1 MGHGWSPSSV
11 VNMPPCQIPEK
22 PPTAKNAICACA
34 ALWPGPAESATLTD
48 ETACLQVLEAA
59 SRFLSGYLI
68 GKLSDTTGLFV
79 RAVIVQLV
87 RTCNTSTP
95 EKVHLSACD
104 KGAARAQFLTAIA
117 RVGTLD
123 PKWRSMIFSANFLAI
138 ELVHK
143 SATALGLHPE
153 WLEPATL

>member
-1 MGHGWSPSSV
+1 MHQFIADFAGWNTAGSTDDAWGTVGAFERGEHATRAKSQK
-11 VNMPPCQIPEK
+11 NR
-22 PPTAKNAICACA
+22 PTATDAICACA

-104 KGAARAQFLTAIA
+104 KGAARAKFLTAIA
-117 RVGTLD
+117 RVGTFD
-123 PKWRSMIFSANFLAI
+123 QKWRISGGA
-138 ELVHK
+138 
-143 SATALGLHPE
+143 
-153 WLEPATL
+153 